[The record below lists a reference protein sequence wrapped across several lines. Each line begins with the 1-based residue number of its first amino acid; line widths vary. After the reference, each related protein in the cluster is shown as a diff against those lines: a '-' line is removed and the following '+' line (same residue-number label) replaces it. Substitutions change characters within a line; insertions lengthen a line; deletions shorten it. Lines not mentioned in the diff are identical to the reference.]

1 MTTCLLG
8 FHVAV
13 SVALVLSAHATAAE
27 FFNGI
32 NFLSDQWSAPRYD
45 SAEAHASLTNAAA
58 SGANSIAVVVT
69 WFQSSVDSS
78 SPIYRGPRTVSDSEI
93 AAVVQQAR
101 AKGMSVLLR
110 PAVDPD
116 WRLPNT
122 SGTWRGQ
129 IGRSFSPDQWDEWF
143 SAYSRMITHYAHVA
157 ANNSIELFSVGME
170 LTATQRQDVL
180 WRALIN
186 QIRRIFPGRLT
197 YGANWDA
204 VAEVPF
210 FDALDSIA
218 VDAYYPLAPLVQNA
232 TVRQL
237 VDAWRQPA
245 AALQALAQRLN
256 TTVMLTELGYC
267 SSPDS
272 HADPAHKCDGV
283 PADES
288 AQLRAYAAAR

>member
-1 MTTCLLG
+1 MIARSLC
-8 FHVAV
+8 FHVAFIASFV
-13 SVALVLSAHATAAE
+13 LGVHAVATE
-27 FFNGI
+27 FYNGI

-45 SAEAHASLTNAAA
+45 SIEAQTSLGNARM
-58 SGANSIAVVVT
+58 SGVDSIAVVVT

-78 SPIYRGPRTVSDSEI
+78 SPIYRGPHTVSDDEI

-129 IGRSFSPDQWDEWF
+129 IGRNFSPEQWDQWF
-143 SAYSRMITHYAHVA
+143 SAYTLMMTHYARVA

-170 LTATQRQDVL
+170 LTATQSQNL
-180 WRALIN
+180 HWRALIN
-186 QIRRIFPGRLT
+186 EIRRIFPGRLT

-204 VAEVPF
+204 ADAVTF
-210 FDALDSIA
+210 FDALDFIG
-218 VDAYYPLAPLVQNA
+218 VDAYYPLAPQVHNA

-237 VDAWRQPA
+237 VDAWQQPA
-245 AALQALAQRLN
+245 AELQALAQRLN
-256 TTVMLTELGYC
+256 TTVLLSELGYC
-267 SSPDS
+267 SSPES
-272 HADPAHKCDGV
+272 HADPAHKCGGGQ
-283 PADES
+283 ADQM